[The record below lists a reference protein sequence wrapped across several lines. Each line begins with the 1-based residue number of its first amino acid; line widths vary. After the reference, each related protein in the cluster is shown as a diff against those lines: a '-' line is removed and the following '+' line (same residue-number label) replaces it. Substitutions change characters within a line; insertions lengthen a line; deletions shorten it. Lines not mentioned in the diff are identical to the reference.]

1 MGTNSISQDDAVDL
15 SSTDG
20 VSFIVQSTPLTR
32 LHYFDGKFLRA
43 DAFTLEQDYNRTTRR
58 LANLA
63 GGWGVVSGLGVSI
76 DTTDPGLLDV
86 SAGLAVTAAGN
97 FVYAVGDI
105 QATLADLLAVA
116 TPAPI
121 GGNADFGNCA
131 AAPKAGVTQATGF
144 GIYEITVG
152 PVEGLCGNEA
162 VFGKICES
170 ACVSDSQRP
179 YWREGVVLR
188 LRPITLQLAT
198 SSAVTLTTTHLR
210 NRVASAYFAAEPWL
224 TPSALSASG
233 LDSDLWCYPAT
244 LYSRDEVVIGLLV
257 RDATAT
263 RVIDAWSGRRERMD
277 TQARGYWQGRMAMR
291 PWNVFT
297 AQVLQFQCQLVGLF
311 DGTGGTTGGDDCDQI
326 RQLLDSTR
334 TQIDA
339 LHKRYS
345 DGALRILQKF
355 GNKPSAQDAQSMI
368 TEIKGSYA
376 DLYQISSQLAGAD
389 LGAGPLP
396 VDRQLLQ
403 AGFVE
408 LPPAGYLPVVPGQQ
422 PLADQ
427 LSRMFGEGVDLAY
440 HAVRHDEI
448 AHLVEEAQHMDR
460 ISLTRG
466 LDDPTQLEQVEIF
479 VPDGTTST
487 GAAAAPGT
495 WWEMNLSTDFF
506 VSFEVDLGLTSVS
519 YTSQLAGGP
528 APAPPGLFGASPMAM
543 VRNRLIALA
552 RGGAGQASAPAPAAS
567 PAPAPRGSRKRATA
581 AVATSRQTIA
591 VSPVEGDGDDLP
603 LPDFTGLV
611 RTGPG
616 DTGGFAF
623 TLVLALDT
631 GSSDG
636 VGGDATAL
644 AQPRQ
649 QIGVIGDRLMAIYI
663 GADLSA
669 DPFTLAKGAQAQIK
683 AEMRSAAD
691 VLNLNGSLTVMG
703 DVTQADGSTARIVQV
718 DVTITA
724 NYGGITR
731 ETGAIALRRTG
742 DAANGSYV
750 LDGSPHVDSRSP
762 LEFDWSSN
770 PRLATAFVLDL
781 TKQIVITGQAAQGRQ
796 VAVGGGSG
804 LGGSGDGSTSTGTP
818 QPLLEMRGLP
828 AMPDLADPLGAAAM
842 NLLIR
847 LGDLNDDDAFVAR
860 ARDRL
865 FPSLATPPDVV
876 VSVVLDWV
884 MFRRRRTPLCC
895 PPVTA
900 PAVAAAVDA
909 FEVWHY
915 KAKNQDDLA
924 LLTKALD
931 KGGTKALQPFAFRQV
946 GVLRYGD
953 ADTTPL
959 EPPQQVLDM
968 WDAIA
973 SELGAQVVL
982 GRYWEDSP
990 PTGQGWQN
998 NFRLTALLRQI
1009 SGLTKPPA
1017 AGSGAIAA
1025 LANLSPPLYDTGLD
1039 GGMLVVTM
1047 AVPVVRKALL
1057 AATTGFQDP
1066 GTHPIDAS
1074 PTPAAMS
1081 FSDNVPVGADL
1092 ANFLVQVKGAPGSI
1106 QEPVIGV
1113 VLETTAGTPDPAA
1126 TTRAQA
1132 IKAALVAAGLAD
1144 ATLPVLV
1151 NQISQADTQA
1161 VAAVNLAGIVYDDVI
1176 FIERQQV
1183 IL

>member
-86 SAGLAVTAAGN
+86 SAGLAITAAGN

-121 GGNADFGNCA
+121 GGNADFGNCV

-188 LRPITLQLAT
+188 LRPITLQLVT

-210 NRVASAYFAAEPWL
+210 NRIASAYFAAEPWL

-233 LDSDLWCYPAT
+233 LDSDLWCNPAT

-427 LSRMFGEGVDLAY
+427 LSRMFGEGVDLTY

-487 GAAAAPGT
+487 GAAAAVGT
-495 WWEMNLSTDFF
+495 WWQMELNSDLFST
-506 VSFEVDLGLTSVS
+506 FELDLGLTPIP
-519 YTSQLAGGP
+519 YTAQLEGGP
-528 APAPPGLFGASPMAM
+528 APAPPGLFGTSPVAM
-543 VRNRLIALA
+543 LRDRFRAFVRGN
-552 RGGAGQASAPAPAAS
+552 AGKAAAPAAS
-567 PAPAPRGSRKRATA
+567 PAPAPRGSRKRAAA
-581 AVATSRQTIA
+581 AVASRQTITL
-591 VSPVEGDGDDLP
+591 SPVDSGDGDVP
-603 LPDFTGLV
+603 LQIFTGLV

-616 DTGGFAF
+616 DSGGFAF
-623 TLVLALDT
+623 SLVLTLDT
-631 GSSDG
+631 SASDG
-636 VGGDATAL
+636 VGPDRSAL
-644 AQPRQ
+644 MQPRQ
-649 QIGVIGDRLMAIYI
+649 QINRPSDEPAAIYI

-669 DPFTLAKGAQAQIK
+669 DPFTLAKGAQAQIR
-683 AEMRSAAD
+683 AELRVAAD
-691 VLNLNGSLTVMG
+691 VSNLIGSLTVLG

-718 DVTITA
+718 DATLPGNHSDMARVTGT
-724 NYGGITR
+724 
-731 ETGAIALRRTG
+731 IALRRTG
-742 DAANGSYV
+742 DAAAGTYV
-750 LDGSPHVDSRSP
+750 LDGSPHVDARSP
-762 LEFDWSSN
+762 VEFDWSSN

-781 TKQIVITGQAAQGRQ
+781 AQQIVITKNAAQGRQ
-796 VAVGGGSG
+796 VAVGSG
-804 LGGSGDGSTSTGTP
+804 LGDGSMSIGTP
-818 QPLLEMRGLP
+818 QPLMEMKGLA
-828 AMPDLADPLGAAAM
+828 AMPDFTNPLGAAAM
-842 NLLIR
+842 NALIR
-847 LGDLNDDDAFVAR
+847 LGDANDDDAFVAR

-876 VSVVLDWV
+876 VSAVLDWV

-895 PPVTA
+895 PPVSATA
-900 PAVAAAVDA
+900 VAAVDA

-915 KAKNQDDLA
+915 KAKSKDDLER
-924 LLTKALD
+924 LTKALD

-959 EPPQQVLDM
+959 DPPQQVLDM

-990 PTGQGWQN
+990 STGQGWQN
-998 NFRLTALLRQI
+998 NFRLTAMLRQI
-1009 SGLTKPPA
+1009 SSLTKPPA

-1057 AATTGFQDP
+1057 VATTGFQDP
-1066 GTHPIDAS
+1066 GSHPIDVP
-1074 PTPAAMS
+1074 PTPTAMS
-1081 FSDNVPVGADL
+1081 FSDNVPVGGDL
-1092 ANFLVQVKGAPGSI
+1092 ANFIAQLKGL
-1106 QEPVIGV
+1106 QGV
-1113 VLETTAGTPDPAA
+1113 SLAGVALLTTAGTPDPGASA
-1126 TTRAQA
+1126 RAQA
-1132 IKAALVAAGLAD
+1132 VEAQLAD
-1144 ATLPVLV
+1144 DFPGVKLTTLV
-1151 NQISQADTQA
+1151 NQISQVDAQS
-1161 VAAVNLAGIVYDDVI
+1161 VAAVNQAGTLYDDIV
-1176 FIERQQV
+1176 FIELQQI